1 MRPIIESTVS
11 KDAPVARWPA
21 GLRGLSRLRIVTA
34 AGVCLR
40 GTKHLSA
47 ISARR
52 IAAGMRLRRPDNN
65 PNPLQ
70 AGFSLVEM
78 LVVLVII
85 GLIMGLVGPRVLTY
99 LVESRVKATRLQIE
113 SFSNSLD
120 LFYVDNGRYPTT
132 QEGLAALMDRP
143 PDAARWSGPY
153 LKGNSVPNDPW
164 GNQYVYRSPG
174 NHGAYDLMSYG
185 ANGQQGGENS
195 DSEIA
200 NWQH

>member
-1 MRPIIESTVS
+1 MRPIIESTLS
-11 KDAPVARWPA
+11 KDAPVTRWPA
-21 GLRGLSRLRIVTA
+21 GVQGRSRLKMMAVGI
-34 AGVCLR
+34 CLR
-40 GTKHLSA
+40 ESKHLSTA
-47 ISARR
+47 SARR
-52 IAAGMRLRRPDNN
+52 IAARMRLRRPYNT

-85 GLIMGLVGPRVLTY
+85 GLIMGLVGPRVLSY

-185 ANGQQGGENS
+185 ANGQQAGENS
-195 DSEIA
+195 DTEIA